1 MAYEDRIL
9 RMVRQKESA
18 PFNDAK
24 DRFRALQRQDN
35 MNQKFP
41 GRFPRRALQRQNKL
55 GLKNQQYRQQL
66 QGKGLGSF
74 ENQLRGP
81 VGMGTM
87 PEEMILS
94 DQKRSIQDLL
104 QYIKKKEDPYII
116 PDELRKFTPEKRGIP
131 EDSPDP
137 GEEPLIIPIPVGQ
150 PGDSQG
156 TFVGDTDYN
165 SDEKQFLNE
174 LNLTGPFNDARDVN
188 PEISVE
194 FGGSPDQ
201 EFFDT
206 YGVPMRGNIEL
217 NTDGEKIY
225 GLGDR
230 LTKDMMLD
238 SNNLRNFGLGKPPG
252 TPIVNDAAGIPVGYE
267 ETFTDTLARPSSL
280 FGGEDTTTGDPAY
293 AVGLDAFNKYN
304 MFNPRQEGL
313 DYMAPEEPRPSWD
326 NPIGN
331 FFRKFNPFNR
341 GGIASLRR

>member
-24 DRFRALQRQDN
+24 DRFRARTKRQR
-35 MNQKFP
+35 FP
-41 GRFPRRALQRQNKL
+41 GRFPRRALQKQDR
-55 GLKNQQYRQQL
+55 
-66 QGKGLGSF
+66 GLGSF
-74 ENQLRGP
+74 ENQMMMDQLRGP
-81 VGMGTM
+81 AGMDT
-87 PEEMILS
+87 PPS
-94 DQKRSIQDLL
+94 TQK
-104 QYIKKKEDPYII
+104 
-116 PDELRKFTPEKRGIP
+116 KR
-131 EDSPDP
+131 
-137 GEEPLIIPIPVGQ
+137 
-150 PGDSQG
+150 
-156 TFVGDTDYN
+156 
-165 SDEKQFLNE
+165 FLNMIT
-174 LNLTGPFNDARDVN
+174 LP
-188 PEISVE
+188 
-194 FGGSPDQ
+194 GGSPDQ

-230 LTKDMMLD
+230 LTKDIMLD

>member
-1 MAYEDRIL
+1 MSWEDRIL
-9 RMVRQKESA
+9 RMVRQPKPAGFSGAE
-18 PFNDAK
+18 
-24 DRFRALQRQDN
+24 DRYRSRTKGGHPD
-35 MNQKFP
+35 
-41 GRFPRRALQRQNKL
+41 RRR
-55 GLKNQQYRQQL
+55 L
-66 QGKGLGSF
+66 QGRGLGSF
-74 ENQLRGP
+74 ENQMMMDQLRGP
-81 VGMGTM
+81 AGMDTT
-87 PEEMILS
+87 PS
-94 DQKRSIQDLL
+94 TQK
-104 QYIKKKEDPYII
+104 
-116 PDELRKFTPEKRGIP
+116 KR
-131 EDSPDP
+131 
-137 GEEPLIIPIPVGQ
+137 
-150 PGDSQG
+150 
-156 TFVGDTDYN
+156 
-165 SDEKQFLNE
+165 FLNMIT
-174 LNLTGPFNDARDVN
+174 LP
-188 PEISVE
+188 
-194 FGGSPDQ
+194 GGSPDQ

-230 LTKDMMLD
+230 LTRDIMLD

-280 FGGEDTTTGDPAY
+280 FGREDTTTGDPAY

-313 DYMAPEEPRPSWD
+313 DYTAPLPEEFNKLRERPRWD

>member
-24 DRFRALQRQDN
+24 DRFRARTKRQR
-35 MNQKFP
+35 FP
-41 GRFPRRALQRQNKL
+41 GRFPRRALQKQDR
-55 GLKNQQYRQQL
+55 
-66 QGKGLGSF
+66 GLGSF
-74 ENQLRGP
+74 ENQMMMDQLRGP
-81 VGMGTM
+81 AGMDTT
-87 PEEMILS
+87 PS
-94 DQKRSIQDLL
+94 TQK
-104 QYIKKKEDPYII
+104 
-116 PDELRKFTPEKRGIP
+116 KR
-131 EDSPDP
+131 
-137 GEEPLIIPIPVGQ
+137 
-150 PGDSQG
+150 
-156 TFVGDTDYN
+156 
-165 SDEKQFLNE
+165 FLNMIT
-174 LNLTGPFNDARDVN
+174 LP
-188 PEISVE
+188 
-194 FGGSPDQ
+194 GGSPDQ

-280 FGGEDTTTGDPAY
+280 FGREDTTTGDPAY

>member
-24 DRFRALQRQDN
+24 DRFRARTKRQR
-35 MNQKFP
+35 FP
-41 GRFPRRALQRQNKL
+41 GRFPRRALQKQDR
-55 GLKNQQYRQQL
+55 
-66 QGKGLGSF
+66 GLGSF
-74 ENQLRGP
+74 ENQMMMDQLRGP
-81 VGMGTM
+81 AGMDT
-87 PEEMILS
+87 PPS
-94 DQKRSIQDLL
+94 TQK
-104 QYIKKKEDPYII
+104 
-116 PDELRKFTPEKRGIP
+116 KR
-131 EDSPDP
+131 
-137 GEEPLIIPIPVGQ
+137 
-150 PGDSQG
+150 
-156 TFVGDTDYN
+156 
-165 SDEKQFLNE
+165 FLNMIT
-174 LNLTGPFNDARDVN
+174 LP
-188 PEISVE
+188 
-194 FGGSPDQ
+194 GGSPDQ

-217 NTDGEKIY
+217 DTGDGEKIY

-230 LTKDMMLD
+230 LTKDIMLD

-252 TPIVNDAAGIPVGYE
+252 TPIVTNADGIPVGYE

-293 AVGLDAFNKYN
+293 AAQLENVNNPEFINKYN

-313 DYMAPEEPRPSWD
+313 DYTAPSLEEFNKLRERPRWD